1 MWFGYSPYECTFMQ
15 GVIKVADCS
24 HSRVLSKM
32 PRKSTQYCSPED
44 EKILDLSEWILTQDF
59 TERVYT
65 SDIITAIEEE
75 LAALR

>member
-1 MWFGYSPYECTFMQ
+1 
-15 GVIKVADCS
+15 
-24 HSRVLSKM
+24 M